1 MTTLLNKALFNVL
14 LRRIKPSWRGIFEGT
29 GTLLGLLS
37 KATLVVLNGQTKES
51 CIAAYLFAKKVL
63 ALRLRSGLLFVA
75 LYLSSS
81 FLQKA
86 YGGDPTTGLLPV
98 PVALT
103 RQGYRTIIPSFHR
116 RMIYRKDDKAD
127 QLVQLSLSWFS
138 LAKLIPLAPPISKGT
153 LESLVSPLSPDPDG
167 LIETFKLE
175 Q

>member
-1 MTTLLNKALFNVL
+1 M
-14 LRRIKPSWRGIFEGT
+14 
-29 GTLLGLLS
+29 
-37 KATLVVLNGQTKES
+37 VLNGQTKES
-51 CIAAYLFAKKVL
+51 CIAAYLLAKKVL
-63 ALRLRSGLLFVA
+63 ALRQRSGLLFVA
-75 LYLSSS
+75 LYLKQCSS

-153 LESLVSPLSPDPDG
+153 FESRVSPLSPDIRPDG
-167 LIETFKLE
+167 LIETFKSE
-175 Q
+175 FHKQVRVDFYIPFVSTIPIR

>member
-29 GTLLGLLS
+29 GNPPSVCFLKQPWWSSTVRPKRVASRLTSLL
-37 KATLVVLNGQTKES
+37 T
-51 CIAAYLFAKKVL
+51 KVL
-63 ALRLRSGLLFVA
+63 ALRQRSGLLFVA
-75 LYLSSS
+75 LYLKQCSS

-116 RMIYRKDDKAD
+116 RMIFRKDDKAD

-153 LESLVSPLSPDPDG
+153 FESIVSPLSP
-167 LIETFKLE
+167 
-175 Q
+175 